1 MASYAGQPKSL
12 STYGQGTQTIEVDPV
27 TLRDYLKALG
37 RVDKEVQNEVRL
49 KAQGLAIGFKLDLEL
64 AAAFAPTPQ
73 ARLVAQSITTPKDR
87 LPVVVIGGK
96 KKVGREYRSR
106 VKRTGKTGK
115 PLPGR
120 RIKAPAGA
128 LLYGSE
134 FGSHGGKDRA
144 GRTMGNRFVAPRT
157 TEGYWINPTT
167 EREANNIFEA
177 WVEIVDDVLRREGIY
192 GG

>member
-1 MASYAGQPKSL
+1 MASFAGQPKSL
-12 STYGQGTQTIEVDPV
+12 TTFGQGTQTIEVDPV

-64 AAAFAPTPQ
+64 AAAFSPTPQ

-96 KKVGREYRSR
+96 KLVGRQYKSR
-106 VKRTGKTGK
+106 TTKTNTGRAKK
-115 PLPGR
+115 LR
-120 RIKAPAGA
+120 APAGA

-134 FGSHGGKDRA
+134 FGSRGGKDRR
-144 GRTMGNRFVAPRT
+144 GRNMGNRFVAGRN

-167 EREANNIFEA
+167 EREANTIFEA